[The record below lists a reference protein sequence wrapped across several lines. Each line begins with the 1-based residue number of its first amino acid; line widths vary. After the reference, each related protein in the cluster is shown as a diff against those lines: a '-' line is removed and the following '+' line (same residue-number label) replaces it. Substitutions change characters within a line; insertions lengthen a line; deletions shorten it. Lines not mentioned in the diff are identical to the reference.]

1 MTRDKQLAA
10 GALALVLFGGLAVK
24 QFRDDAKL
32 GSKAAQDSAL
42 PKFEATEGADKLTV
56 TNGDKSVFVLEK
68 KGDTWMVSK
77 PLSAKGN
84 QANIK
89 QALDNLKEI
98 KIREQVSSNPDA
110 ELLKSYELDASKGV
124 HVVVEQAGKVLVD
137 ATFGKSGG
145 RGQLLSVGGKPGIFA
160 ATGYS
165 NFLFARDAK
174 GWRDG
179 EIVKFEEFKATGL
192 HYEIG
197 DTKLD
202 FTLAGTTWSG
212 TANGKALERFD
223 ADKVKD
229 AVRALQTLNAD
240 DFGDGKTEAELGLDK
255 PSRLTIDLKD
265 ASPIKVAVGGETPTK
280 GRWVKREGAAV
291 ATALPSYAIDWVAPE
306 VSKFQKAA
314 PEEAKPKTKH

>member
-174 GWRDG
+174 GWRDS

-192 HYEIG
+192 HYELG

-212 TANGKALERFD
+212 TANGKALERF
-223 ADKVKD
+223 
-229 AVRALQTLNAD
+229 
-240 DFGDGKTEAELGLDK
+240 DK